1 MWTLYISLSLSWLL
15 TNNSNPDAYTWC
27 LYTFSIHNVLQSP
40 RPNTDML
47 WEKCRSRSHSTKIF
61 PAPFPER
68 SGTKVSYRVSVSTFQ
83 LPIIEQIALNQ
94 IYLHG
99 LFFVI
104 WVQSD
109 YRIMTELCLKWW
121 QTTWILLVICSPLAG
136 IMGQH
141 YVAILLACCSCMRRL
156 ADYSGH
162 KGKDEDVCVVVRN
175 LIIKSINVWENGLP
189 IVTEL

>member
-1 MWTLYISLSLSWLL
+1 MH
-15 TNNSNPDAYTWC
+15 C
-27 LYTFSIHNVLQSP
+27 LYLLLSQTHSMHTCTCVTDSVQQTTNVSP
-40 RPNTDML
+40 QATVHML
-47 WEKCRSRSHSTKIF
+47 REKCSSRGHIRAFF
-61 PAPFPER
+61 PAPFPEC

-121 QTTWILLVICSPLAG
+121 QTTRILLVMCPPLASFMLLYCWLAAIWMQTSSG
-136 IMGQH
+136 HQGKLRKF
-141 YVAILLACCSCMRRL
+141 ILL
-156 ADYSGH
+156 H
-162 KGKDEDVCVVVRN
+162 KN
-175 LIIKSINVWENGLP
+175 S
-189 IVTEL
+189 

>member
-1 MWTLYISLSLSWLL
+1 MNHNWYSWMLFVVTVCVNMIHLSELVLA
-15 TNNSNPDAYTWC
+15 THGNSNPGTYIWPPIPDS
-27 LYTFSIHNVLQSP
+27 LYAPCQPTQYDS
-40 RPNTDML
+40 
-47 WEKCRSRSHSTKIF
+47 KCATKSSSECGHTMREMQPVAGHSTRIF

-109 YRIMTELCLKWW
+109 YRITTELCLK
-121 QTTWILLVICSPLAG
+121 
-136 IMGQH
+136 
-141 YVAILLACCSCMRRL
+141 
-156 ADYSGH
+156 
-162 KGKDEDVCVVVRN
+162 
-175 LIIKSINVWENGLP
+175 
-189 IVTEL
+189 

>member
-1 MWTLYISLSLSWLL
+1 MLIHLL
-15 TNNSNPDAYTWC
+15 
-27 LYTFSIHNVLQSP
+27 NVPQSP
-40 RPNTDML
+40 QPNVDML
-47 WEKCRSRSHSTKIF
+47 WEKCNSRSHSTKIF

-121 QTTWILLVICSPLAG
+121 QTAWIHLLMCSVLASL
-136 IMGQH
+136 M
-141 YVAILLACCSCMRRL
+141 LLYCWL
-156 ADYSGH
+156 AAVWGAMPTSSGR
-162 KGKDEDVCVVVRN
+162 KGKTR
-175 LIIKSINVWENGLP
+175 KSI
-189 IVTEL
+189 IVQKLND